1 MRNMNIL
8 ILDLNLLTEIKEI
21 QTKQQ
26 NLGDNRGEQ
35 KKENVS
41 KAGNPRHL

>member
-1 MRNMNIL
+1 KTKLKTNYQ
-8 ILDLNLLTEIKEI
+8 IKD
-21 QTKQQ
+21 
-26 NLGDNRGEQ
+26 LGDNRGEQ